1 MKGDEG
7 CGDKVKM
14 MSHSIGRAG
23 MTGEIPAAEK
33 VETHDRDGRNDQL
46 GTMGPVEREGSAGK
60 WETREWMQEGSR
72 TGRNDQWDNP

>member
-7 CGDKVKM
+7 SGDKVKM

-33 VETHDRDGRNDQL
+33 VETQDRDGRNDQL

-60 WETREWMQEGSR
+60 WETGEWMQEGSR

>member
-1 MKGDEG
+1 MMKGDEG
-7 CGDKVKM
+7 RGDKVKM

-46 GTMGPVEREGSAGK
+46 STMGPVEREGGAGK
-60 WETREWMQEGSR
+60 WETKEWM
-72 TGRNDQWDNP
+72 